1 MKSAKLVLVL
11 MSTMV
16 LCLSLVV
23 VAQQDQPAP
32 RPQSDPDMGAVHQD
46 LLNPE
51 DRAEDANRL
60 TEAVAAA
67 LPDVTPSGPIARKNF
82 VDEFIFG
89 RMERENIPHA
99 PLSSDEEF
107 LRRAYLDATG
117 LLPEADKVRSFKSD
131 TDPDKRD
138 QLIDELIGSEP
149 FLDQWAY
156 HWGELMRAG
165 GDFHLWTKEWLRVD
179 RPYDE
184 VFYDIVTPTARNAG
198 TFPTSAAFYNPIS
211 YLSTRCGFWM
221 DSDDYK
227 GFNRLDFIDEVTT
240 DIGRV
245 FMGLQVEC
253 ISCHNGA
260 GHADSFNLWLGSKR
274 RTDFWRQS
282 AFFGDMRV
290 VGYTRG
296 AANTWGRAA
305 IWDDTAVG
313 YNTAIDGYYTP
324 AENRFPRDGNTY
336 EPSFLLTGEKPKP
349 GETSREALGRIL
361 PTHFQFSRAAVNLVW
376 QKLMVIGLVEPYSG
390 FDLMRVDPNI
400 PPPEGW
406 DYQPSNPE
414 LLQALAEDF
423 RDNNFS
429 IHRVIKTIMKS
440 NAYQLSTS
448 FPGEWTE
455 AYVPYHARRFARTFT
470 PVEAIDVVAQA
481 TASGLGLRQFGESLS
496 YMKEMN
502 SPTRGGGDI
511 APFLAAYYQSD
522 RRLAPQNVNVSSA
535 VQAMMMMSSPIVN
548 DRVVAEGTTR
558 VATLIE
564 AGSSDDEIIEELFLA
579 SLSRWPTPE
588 EVTVAKRLLAEDTR
602 TGAEDIQ
609 WALLNSVEFVV
620 NH

>member
-1 MKSAKLVLVL
+1 MKPTKLAIVL
-11 MSTMV
+11 TGATV

-23 VAQQDQPAP
+23 AAQQD
-32 RPQSDPDMGAVHQD
+32 RPQPSQQAEPDLGAVHQD

-67 LPDVTPSGPIARKNF
+67 MPDTASSGPIPRKNF

-89 RMERENIPHA
+89 RIERDQIPHS
-99 PLSSDEEF
+99 PLSSDEEY

-117 LLPEADKVRSFKSD
+117 LLPEGDRVRSFKSD

-138 QLIDELIGSEP
+138 KLIDELIGSEP

-165 GDFHLWTKEWLRVD
+165 GDFHVWTKEWLRVD

-184 VFYDIVTPTARNAG
+184 VFYDVVTPTSRNVR
-198 TFPTSAAFYNPIS
+198 TFPTSAAFYDQIS

-227 GFNRLDFIDEVTT
+227 GFNRLDFVDEVTT

-245 FMGLQVEC
+245 FLGLQLEC
-253 ISCHNGA
+253 ISCHNGG
-260 GHADSFNLWLGSKR
+260 GHTDSFNLWLTNKR
-274 RTDFWRQS
+274 RTDFWRHS

-290 VGYTRG
+290 IGFTRG
-296 AANTWGRAA
+296 AANTWGRSA
-305 IWDDTAVG
+305 IWDDLGAG
-313 YNTAIDGYYTP
+313 YNTAEDGYYTP

-336 EPSFLLTGEKPKP
+336 EPAFVLTGEKPKP
-349 GETSREALGRIL
+349 GETAREALGRIL
-361 PTHFQFSRAAVNLVW
+361 PTHIQFARATVNLIW

-390 FDLMRVDPNI
+390 FDLMRLDPDN

-406 DYQPSNPE
+406 ELQPSNPE

-448 FPGEWTE
+448 FPGEWTD
-455 AYVPYHARRFARTFT
+455 AYIPYHARRFARTLT
-470 PVEAIDVVAQA
+470 PVEAVDVVAQA
-481 TASGLGLRQFGESLS
+481 TASPLGLRQFGEDKS
-496 YMKEMN
+496 YIKEMN
-502 SPTRGGGDI
+502 SPRAGGDI
-511 APFLAAYYQSD
+511 GPFLDAYYQSD

-558 VATLIE
+558 VATLLE
-564 AGSSDDEIIEELFLA
+564 ADRSDDEIIEELFLA
-579 SLSRWPTPE
+579 SLSRWPTSE
-588 EVTVAKRLLAEDTR
+588 EVTVARRLLEEDRR
-602 TGAEDIQ
+602 TGAEDLQ
-609 WALLNSVEFVV
+609 WALLNTVEFVV